1 LSGGTVGLVFA
12 SIQHHLHRMQ
22 LLARLLLLIAAFA
35 YGTMPMTG
43 MSVMAMPVAHA
54 MDASDPHGTV
64 SAPTIQAMVDVDCPH
79 SVSRMTV
86 ADGGDASEHSSK
98 PMKISWHCSACLTLP
113 ALPVVADSGKPAR
126 AAEAATL
133 APRLVSQLMA
143 PQTPPPRA

>member
-1 LSGGTVGLVFA
+1 LNGRTVGLAFA

-22 LLARLLLLIAAFA
+22 VLTRLLLLIAAFA

-54 MDASDPHGTV
+54 MDASDPHGMV

-79 SVSRMTV
+79 LVSRMTV
-86 ADGGDASEHSSK
+86 ADTDDATEHSSK
-98 PMKISWHCSACLTLP
+98 PMKRSWHCSACLTLP
-113 ALPVVADSGKPAR
+113 ALPAVADSGKPAR

>member
-1 LSGGTVGLVFA
+1 MNGRTVGLAFA

-22 LLARLLLLIAAFA
+22 VLARLLLLIAAFA

-43 MSVMAMPVAHA
+43 MSVMAMPMAHA
-54 MDASDPHGTV
+54 MDASDPHGTF

-79 SVSRMTV
+79 SVSRLTV
-86 ADGGDASEHSSK
+86 ADGGDAGEHRSK
-98 PMKISWHCSACLTLP
+98 PMEASWHCSACLTLP

-133 APRLVSQLMA
+133 VPRLVSQLMA